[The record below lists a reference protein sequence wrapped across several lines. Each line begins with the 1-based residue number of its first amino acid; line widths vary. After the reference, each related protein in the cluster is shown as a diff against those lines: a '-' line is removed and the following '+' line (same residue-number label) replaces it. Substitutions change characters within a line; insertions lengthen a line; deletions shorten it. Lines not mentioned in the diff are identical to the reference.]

1 MKRVIP
7 ILVRYDDTVE
17 KCSIYSCS
25 EVYHS
30 TAIQYTM
37 YVVSLG
43 GVFHHQHHLTEEVL
57 NKQCSQTSGSWQAI
71 MMQPHVTHLPV
82 LLLAGVEAEVEVEL
96 LERLLQ
102 HSSHPQVPA

>member
-7 ILVRYDDTVE
+7 ILARYDTVE

-30 TAIQYTM
+30 TAIQYTV

-71 MMQPHVTHLPV
+71 MMEPHVTHLPV

-102 HSSHPQVPA
+102 QSSHPQVPA

>member
-7 ILVRYDDTVE
+7 ILARYDKVE

-30 TAIQYTM
+30 TAIQYNM

-43 GVFHHQHHLTEEVL
+43 GVFHHPD
-57 NKQCSQTSGSWQAI
+57 SD
-71 MMQPHVTHLPV
+71 
-82 LLLAGVEAEVEVEL
+82 
-96 LERLLQ
+96 
-102 HSSHPQVPA
+102 